1 MGEYRRGESRSGT
14 SQLGMLVEQEAGK
27 HAKLHVPN
35 CKCGSSELGHPGRHF
50 SRHISRRVEQF
61 VGCSDQCAGGDGWD
75 LHDLGP
81 LSAVHR
87 RIVVGQLAELMRCKR
102 GSEDQANRL

>member
-1 MGEYRRGESRSGT
+1 MGEYRRGESRSDT

-35 CKCGSSELGHPGRHF
+35 CKCGSSELHPGRHIR
-50 SRHISRRVEQF
+50 RHISRRVEQL
-61 VGCSDQCAGGDGWD
+61 VGCPRQYAGGDRWD
-75 LHDLGP
+75 LHDFGP

-87 RIVVGQLAELMRCKR
+87 RIVMGQLAELMRCKR

>member
-1 MGEYRRGESRSGT
+1 MGEYRRGESRSDT

-35 CKCGSSELGHPGRHF
+35 CKCGSSELHPGCNIRRHV
-50 SRHISRRVEQF
+50 SRRVEQL
-61 VGCSDQCAGGDGWD
+61 VGCPEQCAGGDRWD
-75 LHDLGP
+75 LHGFGP

-87 RIVVGQLAELMRCKR
+87 WIVMGQLAELMRCKR